1 MNLEAYILMIA
12 VMVIGYLM
20 LTDEDE
26 DEDL

>member
-26 DEDL
+26 DL